1 MARALDAE
9 HLLVGEQII
18 LSAGG
23 SKFFDRVA
31 IQFGA
36 ARLSR
41 PIKTVIRCGCYL
53 CHDVGIYE
61 EAMQGVYQRDPI
73 AADLGRLRP
82 ALEIWAQVQS
92 RPEPTRAIVAMG
104 RREASYDAGL
114 PVPKLWC
121 RPSPGARANSLSGH
135 RVAALNDQHAFLDMP
150 ADSPLEVGD
159 LVGFG
164 ISHPCTVF
172 DKWQMLCVI
181 DRDYLVTEIVRTN
194 FT

>member
-1 MARALDAE
+1 
-9 HLLVGEQII
+9 
-18 LSAGG
+18 
-23 SKFFDRVA
+23 
-31 IQFGA
+31 
-36 ARLSR
+36 
-41 PIKTVIRCGCYL
+41 
-53 CHDVGIYE
+53 
-61 EAMQGVYQRDPI
+61 MQGVYQRDPI

-114 PVPKLWC
+114 PVPQLWC
-121 RPSPGARANSLSGH
+121 RPSPGAQPSALSGH
-135 RVAALNDQHAFLDMP
+135 RVVALNDQHAFLDMP
-150 ADSPLEVGD
+150 VGSPLDVGD

-172 DKWQMLCVI
+172 DKWQMLCVV
-181 DRDYLVTEIVRTN
+181 DRDYVVTEIVRTN